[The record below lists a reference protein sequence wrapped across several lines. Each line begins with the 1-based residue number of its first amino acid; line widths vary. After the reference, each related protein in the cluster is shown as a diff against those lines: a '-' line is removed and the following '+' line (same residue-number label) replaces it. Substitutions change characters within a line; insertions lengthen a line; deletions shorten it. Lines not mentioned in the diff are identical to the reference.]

1 MSFFLLF
8 FYFFIFLFLNK
19 HTNPSVIQF
28 HRQEY
33 TVKQVK
39 EFLAGR
45 GLLVRDVEEDDL

>member
-1 MSFFLLF
+1 M
-8 FYFFIFLFLNK
+8 
-19 HTNPSVIQF
+19 QF

-39 EFLAGR
+39 KFLAEK